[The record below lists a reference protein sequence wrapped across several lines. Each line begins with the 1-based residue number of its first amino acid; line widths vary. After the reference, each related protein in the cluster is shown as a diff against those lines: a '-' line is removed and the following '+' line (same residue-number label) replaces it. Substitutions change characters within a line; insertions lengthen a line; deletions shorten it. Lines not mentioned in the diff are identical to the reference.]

1 MKNIIVVLLAILFVS
16 CGASKTTETKTETK
30 IEHTSLKT
38 NDSIV
43 LKEINRA
50 ISDLVKIKV
59 PVSKS
64 NDKFLDSIVN
74 ARVDEILEKI
84 DFKKTSGD
92 NQYQI
97 LYNKLTRQIEAS
109 FKVGKTENTNSN
121 VKKIEID
128 TKTDSH
134 MIYEYTKK
142 VKGLPFYW
150 WILLIVFVF
159 RKFIF
164 GLLELLFP
172 ALRIFGVIKNMF

>member
-1 MKNIIVVLLAILFVS
+1 MLS
-16 CGASKTTETKTETK
+16 CGATKTTETKTETK
-30 IEHTSLKT
+30 IEHTSVKS

-50 ISDLVKIKV
+50 ISDLVNIKIPK
-59 PVSKS
+59 SKS
-64 NDKFLDSIVN
+64 NNAILDSIVN

-97 LYNKLTRQIEAS
+97 LYNKLKRQIEAS
-109 FKVGKTENTNSN
+109 FQVGKTENNSSA
-121 VKKIEID
+121 VKKTEID
-128 TKTDSH
+128 KKSDSH
-134 MIYEYTKK
+134 LIYEYTKK

-164 GLLELLFP
+164 GILELLFP
-172 ALRIFGVIKNMF
+172 VVRIFGVIKNML